1 VGDPVDTARTV
12 AEVPSAGVPVLSDQV
27 LAKAIQGEDVAALGK
42 RFSGCFA
49 PNVSPAES
57 A

>member
-1 VGDPVDTARTV
+1 MWIPGRTV
-12 AEVPSAGVPVLSDQV
+12 AEAPTAAVPVLSERG

>member
-1 VGDPVDTARTV
+1 MRIPARGV
-12 AEVPSAGVPVLSDQV
+12 VEAPSAGVPVLSDRV
-27 LAKAIQGEDVAALGK
+27 LAKAIQGENVAALGK

-49 PNVSPAES
+49 PNVSFAES